1 MASKL
6 KFKNQ
11 ITDSLT
17 DAYEII
23 KTVGRGIEKGQ
34 IDPHSAMSN
43 LAESLRKLEAKYE
56 KLKFI
61 KTQTQNEDFGMCLK
75 CKNEIP
81 LGRIMIIPESRFCVK
96 CV

>member
-43 LAESLRKLEAKYE
+43 LAESLRKLDA
-56 KLKFI
+56 
-61 KTQTQNEDFGMCLK
+61 
-75 CKNEIP
+75 
-81 LGRIMIIPESRFCVK
+81 VK
-96 CV
+96 HLIERE